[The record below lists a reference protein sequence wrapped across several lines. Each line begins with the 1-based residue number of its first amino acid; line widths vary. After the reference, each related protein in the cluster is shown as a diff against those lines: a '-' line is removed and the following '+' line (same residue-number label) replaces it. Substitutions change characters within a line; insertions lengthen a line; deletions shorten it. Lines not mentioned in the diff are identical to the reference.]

1 MADQADK
8 CLGQPLLFH
17 EMLAMLKLLQLF
29 RKFRTWLNPAF
40 GRF

>member
-17 EMLAMLKLLQLF
+17 EMLVMLKFLQLF
-29 RKFRTWLNPAF
+29 RKIQNLA
-40 GRF
+40 